1 MLLYVVELCCVKAD
15 CIKMVQQKHNHYKK
29 EMYDMAYD
37 DWMDLNHDGEID
49 AYEEMFG
56 DEMLCTSKRERRA
69 LFGDDGYFDD
79 YDDYDGESDD
89 YDYESDDYDDESDD
103 YDGYDDYDDF
113 DDFDE

>member
-1 MLLYVVELCCVKAD
+1 
-15 CIKMVQQKHNHYKK
+15 
-29 EMYDMAYD
+29 MAYD

-69 LFGDDGYFDD
+69 LFGDDGYLDD
-79 YDDYDGESDD
+79 YDDCDDYDGESDD
-89 YDYESDDYDDESDD
+89 YDDESDDYDDESDD